1 MEENKYMG
9 YTPDYIDT
17 LLPKQIFVFG
27 SNALGYHTG
36 GASGTARKKFGAVWG
51 QAEGL
56 QGQCYA
62 IPVDYG
68 KHVRKDKEVK
78 EAVERFIAFAK
89 DHPDLFFLVTR
100 VGCGIAG
107 YHDEEMA
114 QFFVGALE
122 LKNVSLP
129 KSFVDAL
136 GGGEVHYDL
145 ERFVEAQELDY
156 VSALNEVKNGEKRGH
171 WIWYIFPQIKGLG
184 HSYNSEFFGISS
196 KEEAKA
202 YLDHPVLGARLREIT
217 QALLDCGHPSADD
230 IFGFPDVLKVRSCM
244 TLFDLVA
251 PDDIFN
257 DVLYKYYEGQRCD
270 KTIWRLGFHDDK
282 LKHQVKFSRLTI
294 TKEGAVMLTDYN
306 KEVRMEPLTKAVYLL
321 FLKHPEG
328 IAFKALPDYRKELAE
343 LYTIIKPFGLND
355 RVIKSI
361 EDVTNPLLNS
371 INEKCSRVKAAFM
384 AEVDASLADQC
395 QSCRSIL
402 HHRKGWGAKE
412 GHAPS
417 ATRHLGINFQIP
429 QALWNEIAWLQR
441 GKFLTLQPS

>member
-1 MEENKYMG
+1 MEEKYKG
-9 YTPDYIDT
+9 FTPDYIDT

-68 KHVRKDKEVK
+68 KNVRKDKEVK

-89 DHPDLFFLVTR
+89 DHSDLFFLVTR

-107 YHDEEMA
+107 YHDEEIA
-114 QFFVGALE
+114 QFFIDALE

-136 GGGEVHYDL
+136 GGGEAHYDL
-145 ERFVEAQELDY
+145 ERFVEAQQLDY
-156 VSALNEVKNGEKRGH
+156 VSALNEVKEGEKRGH

-184 HSYNSEFFGISS
+184 HSYNSEFYGISS

-202 YLDHPVLGARLREIT
+202 YLDHPVLGVRLREIT
-217 QALLDCGHPSADD
+217 QALLDCGNPSADD

-294 TKEGAVMLTDYN
+294 TKDGTVMLTDYN

-343 LYTIIKPFGLND
+343 LYTIIKPLGLND

-371 INEKCSRVKAAFM
+371 INEKCSRVKAAFL
-384 AEVDASLADQC
+384 AEVDASLADLYY
-395 QSCRSIL
+395 ITG
-402 HHRKGWGAKE
+402 KGGEPKKV
-412 GHAPS
+412 
-417 ATRHLGINFQIP
+417 
-429 QALWNEIAWLQR
+429 ALPRRLVIWE
-441 GKFLTLQPS
+441 

>member
-1 MEENKYMG
+1 MEEKYKG
-9 YTPDYIDT
+9 FTPDYIDT

-68 KHVRKDKEVK
+68 KNIRKDGEVRA
-78 EAVERFIAFAK
+78 AVGRFIAFAK
-89 DHPDLFFLVTR
+89 AHPDLFFLVTR

-114 QFFVGALE
+114 QFFIDALD

-136 GGGEVHYDL
+136 SRGEANYDL
-145 ERFVEAQELDY
+145 ERFIEAQKYDY
-156 VSALNEVKNGEKRGH
+156 DGALREIKNGLKQGH
-171 WIWYIFPQIKGLG
+171 WIWYVFPQIKGLG
-184 HSYNSEFFGISS
+184 HSYNSEFYGISS

-202 YLDHPVLGARLREIT
+202 YLEHPVLGSRLREIT
-217 QALLDCGHPSADD
+217 QALLDYNNKTADD
-230 IFGFPDVLKVRSCM
+230 ILGFPDVLKVRSCM
-244 TLFDLVA
+244 TLFDLVS
-251 PDDIFN
+251 PNDIFN

-282 LKHQVKFSRLTI
+282 LKHQIKYSRITI
-294 TKEGAVMLTDYN
+294 TKDCTVLLTDYDN
-306 KEVRMEPLTKAVYLL
+306 KEVKMEPMTKAVFLLYLR
-321 FLKHPEG
+321 HPEG
-328 IAFKALPDYRKELAE
+328 IAFKQLPDYRNELIDI
-343 LYTIIKPFGLND
+343 YSKIKPFGLND
-355 RVIKSI
+355 RVLKSI

-371 INEKCSRVKAAFM
+371 INEKCSRVKAAFLPL
-384 AEVDASLADQC
+384 VDASLVDHYYIIGKGGEEKKI
-395 QSCRSIL
+395 IL
-402 HHRKGWGAKE
+402 PRNLVIWE
-412 GHAPS
+412 
-417 ATRHLGINFQIP
+417 
-429 QALWNEIAWLQR
+429 
-441 GKFLTLQPS
+441 

>member
-1 MEENKYMG
+1 MEDNKYLG
-9 YTPDYIDT
+9 FTPDYIDS
-17 LLPKQIFVFG
+17 LLPNQIFVFG

-56 QGQCYA
+56 QGQSYA

-68 KHVRKDKEVK
+68 KNIRKDKEVK
-78 EAVERFIAFAK
+78 EAVDRFVAFAK
-89 DHPDLFFLVTR
+89 GHPELFFLVTR

-107 YHDEEMA
+107 YHDDEMA
-114 QFFVGALE
+114 QFFIDALE

-129 KSFVDAL
+129 KSFVEAL
-136 GGGEVHYDL
+136 NGGSVNYDL
-145 ERFVEAQELDY
+145 QRFLEPQKYAYLG
-156 VSALNEVKNGEKRGH
+156 ALSEIKAGEKRGH

-184 HSYNSEFFGISS
+184 HSYNSEFYGISS
-196 KEEAKA
+196 REEAKA
-202 YLDHPVLGARLREIT
+202 YLKHPVLGVRLREIT
-217 QALLDCGHPSADD
+217 QALLDVDNQTADD

-244 TLFDLVA
+244 TLFDLVS
-251 PDDIFN
+251 PNDIFN

-270 KTIWRLGFHDDK
+270 KTIWRLGFHDNK
-282 LKHQVKFSRLTI
+282 LKNQIKFSRLTI
-294 TKEGAVMLTDYN
+294 TKGGTVLLTDYN

-343 LYTIIKPFGLND
+343 LYATIKPLGLND

-371 INEKCSRVKAAFM
+371 INEKCSRVKAAFLS
-384 AEVDASLADQC
+384 EVDTSLADQYY
-395 QSCRSIL
+395 ITGKGGEPKKVTL
-402 HHRKGWGAKE
+402 PRKLIIWE
-412 GHAPS
+412 
-417 ATRHLGINFQIP
+417 
-429 QALWNEIAWLQR
+429 
-441 GKFLTLQPS
+441 

>member
-1 MEENKYMG
+1 MEEKYKG
-9 YTPDYIDT
+9 FTPDYIDT

-68 KHVRKDKEVK
+68 KNIRKDGEVRA
-78 EAVERFIAFAK
+78 AVGRFIAFAK
-89 DHPDLFFLVTR
+89 AHPDLFFLVTR

-114 QFFVGALE
+114 QFFIDALD

-136 GGGEVHYDL
+136 SRGEANYDL
-145 ERFVEAQELDY
+145 ERFIEAQKYDY
-156 VSALNEVKNGEKRGH
+156 DGALREIKNGLKQGH

-184 HSYNSEFFGISS
+184 HSYNSEFYGISS

-202 YLDHPVLGARLREIT
+202 YLEHPVLGSRLREIT
-217 QALLDCGHPSADD
+217 QAFLDYNNKTADD
-230 IFGFPDVLKVRSCM
+230 ILGFPDVLKVRSCM
-244 TLFDLVA
+244 TLFDLVS
-251 PDDIFN
+251 PNDIFN

-282 LKHQVKFSRLTI
+282 LKHQIKFSRITI
-294 TKEGAVMLTDYN
+294 TKEGAVLLTDYDN
-306 KEVRMEPLTKAVYLL
+306 REVKMEPMTKAVYLL
-321 FLKHPEG
+321 YLRHPEG
-328 IAFKALPDYRKELAE
+328 IAFKQLPDFRKEMAD
-343 LYTIIKPFGLND
+343 LYVKIKPYGLND
-355 RVIKSI
+355 RVLKSI

-371 INEKCSRVKAAFM
+371 INEKCSRIKAAFLS
-384 AEVDASLADQC
+384 EVDASLADHYY
-395 QSCRSIL
+395 IIG
-402 HHRKGWGAKE
+402 KGGEEKK
-412 GHAPS
+412 
-417 ATRHLGINFQIP
+417 I
-429 QALWNEIAWLQR
+429 
-441 GKFLTLQPS
+441 TLPRNLVIWE

>member
-1 MEENKYMG
+1 MEEKLGG

-27 SNALGYHTG
+27 SNVLGYHTG

-68 KHVRKDKEVK
+68 KNIRKDKEVK
-78 EAVERFIAFAK
+78 EAVDRFIAFAK
-89 DHPDLFFLVTR
+89 ANPDLFFLVTR

-114 QFFVGALE
+114 QFFVGALD

-136 GGGEVHYDL
+136 GGSEVHYDL
-145 ERFVEAQELDY
+145 DRFLEAQKLDY
-156 VSALNEVKNGEKRGH
+156 MSALNQIKDGEKRSH

-184 HSYNSEFFGISS
+184 HSYNSEFYGISS

-202 YLDHPVLGARLREIT
+202 YLEHPVLGVRLREIT
-217 QALLDCGHPSADD
+217 QVLLDCGNTSADD

-244 TLFDLVA
+244 TLFDLVS
-251 PDDIFN
+251 PNDIFH

-270 KTIWRLGFHDDK
+270 KTLWRLGFHDDK
-282 LKHQVKFSRLTI
+282 LKNQVRISKLTI
-294 TKEGAVMLTDYN
+294 TNDGAVMLSDYG
-306 KEVRMEPLTKAVYLL
+306 KEIKMEPLVKAVYLL
-321 FLKHPEG
+321 YLRHPEG
-328 IAFKALPDYRKELAE
+328 IAFKNLPDYREELKEL
-343 LYTIIKPFGLND
+343 YCKIKPFGLNE

-361 EDVTNPLLNS
+361 EDVTNPTLNS
-371 INEKCSRVKAAFM
+371 INEKCSRIKSAFQ
-384 AEVDASLADQC
+384 AEVDASLVEHYY
-395 QSCRSIL
+395 I
-402 HHRKGWGAKE
+402 
-412 GHAPS
+412 
-417 ATRHLGINFQIP
+417 T
-429 QALWNEIAWLQR
+429 
-441 GKFLTLQPS
+441 GKSGEEKKITLLRDLVIWE